1 MAGTITFDVPLSTA
15 ILYPHSDAYDPITNL
30 VTVTKPEQSYFQ
42 VVYYPSYLHLVD
54 NSTFQINFTFSFAD
68 GGPGSGAGADG
79 FAFVLHNL
87 GFQAHGDVGKNLGVP
102 VGALG
107 VRFSTYIYNYIS
119 LTVPGSED
127 VISDYVPQLD
137 VKANTAMGPYNSAIL
152 YNNGTFSVYIEE
164 QLAFSHYY
172 GPLPSFLLGS
182 DVVMGFTA
190 STGANWATCK
200 IGTWSQSGFATMLV
214 QDQFYNVTGNSVLK
228 ITTTSEG
235 LLGGSTS
242 AGMGPTLHV
251 VIVNGT
257 VPGLQLTPADGTFTY
272 TPPKNFVG
280 YVTFD
285 YYATDDSTVSNVA
298 TVEFMVLEAPPS
310 MPSSGSTL
318 RSAAFDFVSSLFS

>member
-1 MAGTITFDVPLSTA
+1 M
-15 ILYPHSDAYDPITNL
+15 
-30 VTVTKPEQSYFQ
+30 
-42 VVYYPSYLHLVD
+42 
-54 NSTFQINFTFSFAD
+54 
-68 GGPGSGAGADG
+68 
-79 FAFVLHNL
+79 
-87 GFQAHGDVGKNLGVP
+87 P

-107 VRFSTYIYNYIS
+107 VRFSTYIYNHIS
-119 LTVPGSED
+119 LTAPGSED
-127 VISDYVPQLD
+127 AVSDYVPQLD
-137 VKANTAMGPYNSAIL
+137 VQPDTAMGPYSAAIL
-152 YNNGTFSVYIEE
+152 YANETFSVYIEE

-190 STGANWATCK
+190 GTGGNYETCK
-200 IGTWSQSGFATMLV
+200 LGTWSQSGFATMLV

-228 ITTTSEG
+228 IITTSEG

-242 AGMGPTLHV
+242 VGMPGPTLHV

-310 MPSSGSTL
+310 MPSSSSTL
-318 RSAAFDFVSSLFS
+318 KSGHPDCCFALAT